1 MDLKNIETDYEHQR
15 IDDVDVN
22 PYELVIALAKKA
34 REINAKAQKYL
45 GPETAIKPVNIV
57 LNKLNE
63 GDVEFRYSEE
73 GKEEG
78 VGEETDK
85 PVENAV
91 PVEKE

>member
-22 PYELVIALAKKA
+22 PYELAIALAKKA

-63 GDVEFRYSEE
+63 EDVEFAYREE
-73 GKEEG
+73 DREEEA
-78 VGEETDK
+78 GEGADE
-85 PVENAV
+85 PVENPV